1 MFKICK
7 IKNVQVSLDCK
18 KIVAELS
25 GLIDS
30 MFENVTATVFSELNE
45 IMLKMY

>member
-30 MFENVTATVFSELNE
+30 MFENVTAMPLFSLNS
-45 IMLKMY
+45 MNSC

>member
-30 MFENVTATVFSELNE
+30 MFENVTAMLLFSLNS
-45 IMLKMY
+45 MNSC